1 MNQMTSENLSICFVP
16 FLIQQKSKN
25 SSSKD
30 FLKNLMD
37 GKVLITFF
45 IENYKELFDSN
56 VIQKYYQE
64 FHSIPLE
71 DDSKVKSPERNNS
84 FSSTTNVSPLLSML
98 RKSSLSL
105 SRSSS
110 PKTSP
115 KNSPT
120 SSSMSQTLNL
130 KYDPSTAKYLTIW
143 NKNMFFLQMNQK
155 EVLISSLKSKSLEI
169 C

>member
-1 MNQMTSENLSICFVP
+1 MTSENLSICFVP

-37 GKVLITFF
+37 GKLLITFF
-45 IENYKELFDSN
+45 IENYKDLFDSN
-56 VIQKYYQE
+56 VIQIYYQE

-105 SRSSS
+105 
-110 PKTSP
+110 
-115 KNSPT
+115 
-120 SSSMSQTLNL
+120 
-130 KYDPSTAKYLTIW
+130 
-143 NKNMFFLQMNQK
+143 
-155 EVLISSLKSKSLEI
+155 
-169 C
+169 

>member
-1 MNQMTSENLSICFVP
+1 MTSENLAICFVP

-25 SSSKD
+25 ASSKD

-37 GKVLITFF
+37 GKLLITFI
-45 IENYKELFDSN
+45 IENYKELFDTN
-56 VIQKYYQE
+56 LIQQHYDEYR
-64 FHSIPLE
+64 SIPME
-71 DDSKVKSPERNNS
+71 VEKKSNTPERKNS
-84 FSSTTNVSPLLSML
+84 LASPQKSQIVSML

-105 SRSSS
+105 SRSNSPQNSPQNS

-120 SSSMSQTLNL
+120 SSSSTQTLNI
-130 KYDPSTAKYLTIW
+130 KYDPSTAKYLTVW

-155 EVLISSLKSKSLEI
+155 EVI
-169 C
+169 